1 MESDSTSVALEGPKN
16 IKNEDIFENSDAEGK
31 ENKSLYKVS
40 KKVTKIPLVPL
51 DPNKSKLLTAAN
63 LATKTTTPPQS
74 SPTPHKIKLVQDNHK
89 PSNVSLKSYI
99 PIRRSERQKEK
110 KNQINNIIQK
120 PQVVENGK
128 SVLPLKE
135 VENPEKK

>member
-1 MESDSTSVALEGPKN
+1 M
-16 IKNEDIFENSDAEGK
+16 
-31 ENKSLYKVS
+31 
-40 KKVTKIPLVPL
+40 TKIPLVPL

-63 LATKTTTPPQS
+63 LDTKMTTQATTPPQN

-89 PSNVSLKSYI
+89 PTNISLKSHI

-110 KNQINNIIQK
+110 KNQINNIIQI
-120 PQVVENGK
+120 PQVAENGK

-135 VENPEKK
+135 VENPEKNDSKTVSSSGIRFVPTSSVKKAIGFQNGSLSRL